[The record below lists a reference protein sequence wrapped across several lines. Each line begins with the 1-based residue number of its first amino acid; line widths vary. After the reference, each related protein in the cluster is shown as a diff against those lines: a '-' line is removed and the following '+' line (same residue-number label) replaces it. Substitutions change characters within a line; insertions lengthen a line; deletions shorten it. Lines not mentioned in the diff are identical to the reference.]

1 MVVLS
6 TRECAVVALQRCYVA
21 SRLPPPSPP
30 LPPSRASRVFNV
42 TFVAREAGPF
52 SQTIDIFTERG
63 NIKVN
68 VTANITVSSK
78 EA

>member
-1 MVVLS
+1 MSVLWWRYS
-6 TRECAVVALQRCYVA
+6 VATSLRAY
-21 SRLPPPSPP
+21 PPPSPP